1 MNVAGG
7 VPWLAEYA
15 ARERFRY
22 TPEADERWM
31 RAWEPYATL
40 RVPARYEHVLDSTG
54 EVGSLTIA
62 RLVLETGARSWIAIA
77 QDVRVTARAALT
89 SDRGSAFAEGWE
101 LVSLP
106 RRATGDTAFDAV
118 FALFAPAE
126 GDAVR
131 AANPRLRRLLLS
143 WRTPVHVEL
152 RPGGFVVAPVALPS
166 DPTSLSWLVRGV
178 HALGERAG

>member
-62 RLVLETGARSWIAIA
+62 RLVL
-77 QDVRVTARAALT
+77 
-89 SDRGSAFAEGWE
+89 
-101 LVSLP
+101 
-106 RRATGDTAFDAV
+106 
-118 FALFAPAE
+118 
-126 GDAVR
+126 
-131 AANPRLRRLLLS
+131 
-143 WRTPVHVEL
+143 
-152 RPGGFVVAPVALPS
+152 
-166 DPTSLSWLVRGV
+166 
-178 HALGERAG
+178 